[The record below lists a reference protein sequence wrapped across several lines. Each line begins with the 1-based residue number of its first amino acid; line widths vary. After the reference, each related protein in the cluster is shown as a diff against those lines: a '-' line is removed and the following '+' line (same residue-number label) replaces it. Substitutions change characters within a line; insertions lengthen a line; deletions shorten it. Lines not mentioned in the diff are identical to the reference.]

1 MKQLTPKEIVA
12 NLDNH
17 IVGQM
22 EAKKAVAIALRNRF
36 RRKNVVE
43 DLKKEILPKN
53 ILMIGPTGVGKTEIA
68 RRLAKLDNSPFLKVD
83 ATKFTEVGYVGRDV
97 EQIVRDLVEVAIKI
111 TLEEMKKSVKE
122 KAENNAEDKVINAL
136 CGENASEETKSK
148 FREMFK
154 KGDFDDKEI
163 SIEVKEKAKAPT
175 MDLQGGMGAIGMVS
189 LGDMFGGEKTKTKKM
204 TASKAFLTLFEQES
218 ESLLDKDAVNYNAIE
233 NVENNGIVFI
243 DEIDKIASSYS
254 DRRGGADVSRE
265 GVQRDLLSIV
275 EGTSVS
281 TKYGSVNTDHILF
294 IASGAFHLSKPA
306 DLLPELQGRFPIR
319 VELKALN
326 KDDLKKILLEPKA
339 NLIRQATALMKTENV
354 DLSFND
360 EAIDLIAEISENLN
374 QSVENIGARR
384 LNTVIEKVLEDI
396 SFNASE
402 MDGKAVI
409 VDKKMVE
416 DKVLGIAKNTD
427 LSKFVI

>member
-1 MKQLTPKEIVA
+1 
-12 NLDNH
+12 
-17 IVGQM
+17 
-22 EAKKAVAIALRNRF
+22 
-36 RRKNVVE
+36 
-43 DLKKEILPKN
+43 
-53 ILMIGPTGVGKTEIA
+53 
-68 RRLAKLDNSPFLKVD
+68 
-83 ATKFTEVGYVGRDV
+83 
-97 EQIVRDLVEVAIKI
+97 
-111 TLEEMKKSVKE
+111 
-122 KAENNAEDKVINAL
+122 
-136 CGENASEETKSK
+136 
-148 FREMFK
+148 
-154 KGDFDDKEI
+154 
-163 SIEVKEKAKAPT
+163 
-175 MDLQGGMGAIGMVS
+175 MVS

-204 TASKAFLTLFEQES
+204 TASKAFLTLFEQEC

-254 DRRGGADVSRE
+254 ERRGGADVSRE

-326 KDDLKKILLEPKA
+326 KEDLKKILLEPKA
-339 NLIRQATALMKTENV
+339 NLIRQATALIKTENV

-384 LNTVIEKVLEDI
+384 LNTVLEKVLEDI
-396 SFNASE
+396 SFNADE
-402 MDGKAVI
+402 MAGKTVI
-409 VDKKMVE
+409 VDKKLVE

>member
-1 MKQLTPKEIVA
+1 MKQLTPKEIVK
-12 NLDNH
+12 NLDSH

-36 RRKNVVE
+36 RRKNVGE

-122 KAENNAEDKVINAL
+122 KAEQNAEEKIINAL
-136 CGENASEETKSK
+136 CGENASEETRSK
-148 FREMFK
+148 FKAMFK
-154 KGDFDDKEI
+154 KGEFDDKEI

-204 TASKAFLTLFEQES
+204 TASKAFLTLFEQEC

-326 KDDLKKILLEPKA
+326 KEDLKKILLEPKA

-354 DLSFND
+354 ELSFND
-360 EAIDLIAEISENLN
+360 ESIDLIAEISENLN

-384 LNTVIEKVLEDI
+384 LNTVLEKVLEDI
-396 SFNASE
+396 SFNADE
-402 MDGKAVI
+402 MAGKAVI
-409 VDKKMVE
+409 VDKKLVE

>member
-36 RRKNVVE
+36 RRKNVAD

-122 KAENNAEDKVINAL
+122 KAEKNAEEKVINAL
-136 CGENASEETKSK
+136 CGENSSEETKSK

-163 SIEVKEKAKAPT
+163 SIEVKEKPKTPT

-218 ESLLDKDAVNYNAIE
+218 ESLLDKDTVNYNAIE